1 MTLKR
6 TPLQRKVP
14 LKASSIIQ
22 RTPRAKKCAHCAEPF
37 QPSRPMQKVCGP
49 ACAIAMPAENLPQ
62 ARKALADIERK
73 EIEARREAL
82 KSRSDHVKDAEKAVR
97 DYRRTYELSIGS
109 GCISCEKTQ
118 AEIQAAQGW
127 KTGGCFDAGHFLG
140 KGARPELRMVP
151 ENIWLQCKS
160 CNAGSSKYARKGLTV
175 SQSFRAGLV
184 ERIGLEAVEA
194 LEADHEP
201 RKHTIEE
208 LKAITAEYRA
218 LTRELKKG
226 EAA

>member
-1 MTLKR
+1 MKR
-6 TPLQRKVP
+6 TPLQRKTP
-14 LKASSIIQ
+14 LTSGGPRRK
-22 RTPRAKKCAHCAEPF
+22 RCPECRVMFTPTRAGQA
-37 QPSRPMQKVCGP
+37 VCGEIE
-49 ACAIAMPAENLPQ
+49 CAIAHGQSEKGRAI
-62 ARKALADIERK
+62 AGKALAEVGRREIKVRK
-73 EIEARREAL
+73 EAL

-109 GCISCEKTQ
+109 GCISCNKTQ

-160 CNAGSSKYARKGLTV
+160 CNAGSSQYARKGLTV
-175 SQSFRAGLV
+175 SQGFRTGLID
-184 ERIGLEAVEA
+184 RIGLDAVEA

-218 LTRELKKG
+218 MTRELKKG
-226 EAA
+226 QAA